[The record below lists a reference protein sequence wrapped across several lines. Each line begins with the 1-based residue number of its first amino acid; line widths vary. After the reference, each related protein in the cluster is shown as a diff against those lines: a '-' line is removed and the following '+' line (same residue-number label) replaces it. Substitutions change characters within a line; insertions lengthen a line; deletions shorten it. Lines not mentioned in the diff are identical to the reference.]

1 MSGITLT
8 MSRILGIDVG
18 TATTGW
24 SIIEHDPNATNKI
37 KLIGY
42 GVISTLAALPMPERL
57 EQIHSELSELI
68 TKYKPQDIAIESLF
82 FFKNQKTVM
91 TVSQAR
97 GVILLAAQQN
107 KLNIFEYTPL
117 QVKSGITGYGRAEK
131 QQVQNMVK
139 MILGMTETPKPDD
152 AADAIAIA
160 ITHFHSSQ
168 FWKKVSK

>member
-1 MSGITLT
+1 

-24 SIIEHDPNATNKI
+24 SIIERDLNATNKI
-37 KLIGY
+37 KLIAY

-57 EQIHSELSELI
+57 EQIHSELTVLI
-68 TKYKPQDIAIESLF
+68 KEYKPQDIAIESLF

-97 GVILLAAQQN
+97 GVILLVAQQN

-131 QQVQNMVK
+131 QQVQSMVK
-139 MILGMTETPKPDD
+139 MILGMTEIPKPDD

-160 ITHFHSSQ
+160 ITHLHT
-168 FWKKVSK
+168 KRY